1 MDAAARPKLILLDLD
16 GTLLDDRKQL
26 SAANRQALDRAAL
39 QGCEIV
45 IATGRLYRGIPREL
59 LDLSYLRYFILMNGA
74 MVYDREENQVLYRAE
89 LDLALA
95 EKFFDYAEHL
105 DATVDCYQNGIG
117 WMDRRYYDH
126 LEEYIED
133 PVVCR
138 MVRSHRRPTDDFRKT
153 VREGGGTVQKAQ
165 CYFRDLSLRPAVVD
179 WVARELP
186 GVVCSISMPTNLEI
200 NDARATKGL
209 GLEALCGALGLER
222 SRTAAFGDGTN
233 DLAMLQYAGVG
244 VAMANGAEE
253 VKRAADVIAPS
264 NREDGVAYILNQ
276 WFA

>member
-1 MDAAARPKLILLDLD
+1 MDAFMRPKLILFDLD

-26 SAANRQALDRAAL
+26 SSTNRQALDRAAA

-45 IATGRLYRGIPREL
+45 IATGRLYNGVPGEL
-59 LDLSYLRYFILMNGA
+59 LELPYLRYFILMNGA
-74 MVYDREENQVLYRAE
+74 MVYDRVEDHVLYRAE

-95 EKFFDYAEHL
+95 EKFFDYAEPL

-126 LEEYIED
+126 LEDYIED

-138 MVRSHRRPTDDFRKT
+138 MVRSHRRPTEDFRRT
-153 VREGGGTVQKAQ
+153 VREGGRTVQKAQ
-165 CYFRDLSLRPAVVD
+165 CYFRDLSLRPVVMD
-179 WVARELP
+179 WVSRELP
-186 GVVCSISMPTNLEI
+186 GAVCSISMPTNLEI

-209 GLEALCGALGLER
+209 GLQALCRALNLDL
-222 SRTAAFGDGTN
+222 SQTAAFGDGTN
-233 DLAMLQYAGVG
+233 DLAMLQCAGVG
-244 VAMANGAEE
+244 VAMENGAAE
-253 VKRAADVIAPS
+253 VKKAADVIAPS
-264 NREDGVAYILNQ
+264 NRENGVAYILNQ